1 MGHQSQSQLEILAD
15 HSLIKGA
22 YGTQNQRPCDV
33 KINGVSSDATGK
45 NFIHKDEQLTV
56 AR

>member
-1 MGHQSQSQLEILAD
+1 MGHT
-15 HSLIKGA
+15 IKGLA
-22 YGTQNQRPCDV
+22 DV
-33 KINGVSSDATGK
+33 KINGVSSNATGK